1 MNEQEKIVLRQQAIL
16 AAAKAENRDLNA
28 DERAEFDQLQER
40 LILLKASEDLD
51 GTGNPGENGEDDETI
66 RQSGVPG
73 ESVSRLVQRGIADER
88 RRAAEITAL
97 CRDFHIEPDQY
108 I

>member
-40 LILLKASEDLD
+40 LILLKVIEDLD
-51 GTGNPGENGEDDETI
+51 GT
-66 RQSGVPG
+66 
-73 ESVSRLVQRGIADER
+73 
-88 RRAAEITAL
+88 
-97 CRDFHIEPDQY
+97 
-108 I
+108 